1 MKINKYKRYYC
12 KHEHHIYDRTCF
24 ELTTSP
30 PPKKTQNKQ
39 MNKKPQTEKGKQ
51 TKTNKKNKNKII
63 STKKK
68 PRDQVL
74 LDKTKFHLHL
84 KIYFLKLEKENN
96 YSE

>member
-30 PPKKTQNKQ
+30 PQKKNQNKQ

-51 TKTNKKNKNKII
+51 NKN
-63 STKKK
+63 
-68 PRDQVL
+68 Q
-74 LDKTKFHLHL
+74 
-84 KIYFLKLEKENN
+84 
-96 YSE
+96 